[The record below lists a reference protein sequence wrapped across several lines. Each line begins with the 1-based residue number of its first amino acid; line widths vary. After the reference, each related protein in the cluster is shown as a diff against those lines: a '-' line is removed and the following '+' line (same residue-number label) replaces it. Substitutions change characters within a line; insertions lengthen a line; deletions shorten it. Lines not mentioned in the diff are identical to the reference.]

1 MLISSTSEG
10 FVHLHLHLFQLIFS
24 MSYSQ
29 NEIIKVFWLFE
40 VLKQFQVKVHTSTNI
55 KHKAMKFKEP
65 SLNLIWKIQTIIII
79 REFAFINISLFVFRN
94 VCLQD
99 FFWFWIH
106 FMQLKYFIPHF
117 VSDFVLSRTDRDIV
131 VVTKFE
137 KWNTTSIALTIKWF
151 RPQNRTF
158 LVVTFPFL
166 IGSKIHKFM

>member
-40 VLKQFQVKVHTSTNI
+40 FLKQFQVKVHTSTNR
-55 KHKAMKFKEP
+55 K
-65 SLNLIWKIQTIIII
+65 Q
-79 REFAFINISLFVFRN
+79 FAFINISLFVFRN